1 MRSRSNGKIL
11 FKLLGVIAA
20 LAFIA
25 YGIKDRSEIT
35 SIQRRGKFATVEPI
49 EEYIEFKKG
58 GYSTHTAEFH
68 FKTEDGRDIVQ
79 KHSFP
84 EEVLSDFKAGKP
96 VQIVYLPDDPSTFV
110 FAGEKPGWALI
121 IGGFVLLLAALLFA

>member
-35 SIQRRGKFATVEPI
+35 SIHCWLGMAMFGICA
-49 EEYIEFKKG
+49 G
-58 GYSTHTAEFH
+58 GAVIRT
-68 FKTEDGRDIVQ
+68 
-79 KHSFP
+79 
-84 EEVLSDFKAGKP
+84 
-96 VQIVYLPDDPSTFV
+96 
-110 FAGEKPGWALI
+110 
-121 IGGFVLLLAALLFA
+121 